1 MGPIYWYN
9 GLIILGM
16 LLSIPYFFIA
26 SKENRI
32 IHTIVFVKLLV
43 ISATEFRSKQLASMG
58 INNYFIA
65 NTGYLL
71 IGISLIFLYF
81 YFLIDRNK
89 YILILWVIYL
99 FFILMNSLYSQ
110 PITTSFQNYTWAL
123 SSLMIIGISL
133 YFFYS
138 IFSNNRFENK
148 NLISIPSFW
157 IVSFLM
163 FFYACSFLYFLSF
176 NFSFDSMGMQ
186 LFSQL
191 NFLIKILGAAM
202 YLVMGLAFYAPLFF
216 KSDVKL
222 NDKYC

>member
-1 MGPIYWYN
+1 MSPITWYN
-9 GLIILGM
+9 RLIILGM
-16 LLSIPYFFIA
+16 LISIFYFFIA

-43 ISATEFRSKQLASMG
+43 ISATEVKLKQLATMG

-65 NTGYLL
+65 NIGYLL

-89 YILILWVIYL
+89 YILMLWVIYL
-99 FFILMNSLYSQ
+99 FFILINSHYFQ
-110 PITTSFQNYTWAL
+110 PIATTFQNYTWAL
-123 SSLMIIGISL
+123 SSIMIIGMSL

-138 IFSNNRFENK
+138 IFSNNRFEDK
-148 NLISIPSFW
+148 NLTSIPSFW

-176 NFSFDSMGMQ
+176 NFSFDRMGMQ

-202 YLVMGLAFYAPLFF
+202 YLVMGLAFYAPLVF

-222 NDKYC
+222 NNKYC

>member
-43 ISATEFRSKQLASMG
+43 ISATEFRSKQLGSMG

-202 YLVMGLAFYAPLFF
+202 YLVMGLAFYAPLVF